1 MNKHISGISN
11 ISNISRAKIFSA
23 INAATP
29 TMTID
34 VKTIEAEALELLK
47 ESEFARPK
55 LLSKDATKALM
66 LRIEA
71 GLVIGTSCEKLST
84 LEELPNAVNQ
94 FFGKHSLPQALK
106 VQDIEQLEKLNWQ
119 GISTN
124 SDIKKDNTVGLCW
137 AEYGV
142 AETGSF
148 VVHSSPTMPILLNF
162 LPLYLIAVIPKSKIL
177 HYMDDYALI
186 ANEIAKKGETPRNMC
201 LISGASGTT
210 DIEGVLVQGAHGPEI
225 LHLIIVEDQ

>member
-1 MNKHISGISN
+1 MNKHISEQ
-11 ISNISRAKIFSA
+11 SRAKIFSA
-23 INAATP
+23 INAAAP
-29 TMTID
+29 TLTMD
-34 VKTIEAEALELLK
+34 AKTIQQEALEILK

-55 LLSKDATKALM
+55 LLSEDATQALM

-71 GLVIGTSCEKLST
+71 GLVIGTSGEKLIT
-84 LEELPNAVNQ
+84 LDDLPNAVKQ
-94 FFGKHSLPQALK
+94 FFSKHSLPQALK
-106 VQDIEQLEKLNWQ
+106 VQNIEQFEKLNWH
-119 GISTN
+119 GISTD
-124 SDIKKDNTVGLCW
+124 SDIQQDNTVGLCW

-148 VVHSSPTMPILLNF
+148 VVHSSAEMPILLNF

-201 LISGASGTT
+201 LISGVSGTT
-210 DIEGVLVQGAHGPEI
+210 DIEGVLVQGAHGPEV
-225 LHLIIVEDQ
+225 LHIIIIEDQ

>member
-1 MNKHISGISN
+1 MNKQQTELKQN
-11 ISNISRAKIFSA
+11 ELRRAKIFDA
-23 INAATP
+23 INAASP
-29 TMTID
+29 TVKMD
-34 VKTIEAEALELLK
+34 VNTIEEEALAILQ

-55 LLSKDATKALM
+55 LLSDDATEALT

-71 GLVIGTSCEKLST
+71 GLVIGTSCEKIAT
-84 LEELPNAVNQ
+84 LDDLPHSVNQ
-94 FFGKHSLPQALK
+94 FFNKHSLPQALK
-106 VQDIEQLEKLNWQ
+106 VQEIEPLQKLDWQ
-119 GISTN
+119 SIATD
-124 SDIKKDNTVGLCW
+124 SDIQEDNTVGLCW

-148 VVHSSPTMPILLNF
+148 VVHSSPDMPILLNF

-201 LISGASGTT
+201 LISGVSGTT
-210 DIEGVLVQGAHGPEI
+210 DIEGVLVQGAHGPEV
-225 LHLIIVEDQ
+225 LHIIIVEDQ

>member
-1 MNKHISGISN
+1 MNKHISEL
-11 ISNISRAKIFSA
+11 SRAKIFSA
-23 INAATP
+23 IKAAKP
-29 TMTID
+29 NVTMDVNTIRQ
-34 VKTIEAEALELLK
+34 EALEILK
-47 ESEFARPK
+47 ESKFARPK
-55 LLSKDATKALM
+55 LLSEDATQALV

-71 GLVIGTSCEKLST
+71 GLVIGTTCEKIST
-84 LEELPNAVNQ
+84 LDELPNSVKQ
-94 FFGKHSLPQALK
+94 FFGKHSLPEEIK
-106 VQDIEQLEKLNWQ
+106 VQNINKLEQLNWQ
-119 GISTN
+119 GIATD
-124 SDIKKDNTVGLCW
+124 SDILEDNTVGLCW

-148 VVHSSPTMPILLNF
+148 VVHSSPQMPILLNF

-201 LISGASGTT
+201 LISGVSGTT

-225 LHLIIVEDQ
+225 LHIIIVEDQ

>member
-1 MNKHISGISN
+1 MDKQQNELKQN
-11 ISNISRAKIFSA
+11 ELSRAKIFDA
-23 INAATP
+23 INAASP
-29 TMTID
+29 TVKMD
-34 VKTIEAEALELLK
+34 VNTIEEEALEILK

-55 LLSKDATKALM
+55 LLSEDATEALV

-71 GLVIGTSCEKLST
+71 GLVIGTSCEKISNLDD
-84 LEELPNAVNQ
+84 LPHSVNQ
-94 FFGKHSLPQALK
+94 FFSKHALPPALK
-106 VQDIEQLEKLNWQ
+106 VQSIDKLKQLNWE
-119 GISTN
+119 GIATD
-124 SDIKKDNTVGLCW
+124 SDIQEDNTVGLCW

-148 VVHSSPTMPILLNF
+148 VVHSSPEMPILLNF

-186 ANEIAKKGETPRNMC
+186 ANDIAKKRETPRNMC
-201 LISGASGTT
+201 LISGVSGTT

-225 LHLIIVEDQ
+225 LHIIIVEDQ

>member
-1 MNKHISGISN
+1 MNKHTSEL
-11 ISNISRAKIFSA
+11 SRAKIFSA
-23 INAATP
+23 IKAAKP
-29 TMTID
+29 TVTMD
-34 VKTIEAEALELLK
+34 VKTIQQEALEMLK

-55 LLSKDATKALM
+55 LLSENATQALI

-71 GLVIGTSCEKLST
+71 GLVIGTTCEKIST
-84 LEELPNAVNQ
+84 LDELPNSVKQ
-94 FFGKHSLPQALK
+94 FFDKHSLPEEIK
-106 VQDIEQLEKLNWQ
+106 VQNIDKLEQLNWQ
-119 GISTN
+119 GIATD
-124 SDIKKDNTVGLCW
+124 SDILEDNTVGLCW

-148 VVHSSPTMPILLNF
+148 VIHSSPQMPILLNF

-186 ANEIAKKGETPRNMC
+186 ANRIAKKGETPRNMC
-201 LISGASGTT
+201 LISGVSGTT

-225 LHLIIVEDQ
+225 LHIIIVEDQ